1 MTLIDTLVQYLRG
14 TQRKSA
20 VVAKERLKLI
30 IAHERL
36 TRNGAPEYLPALKEE
51 LLNVIGKY
59 VHIDPGSIHV
69 NLEKHGDTDVL
80 ELNVTLTDRGS
91 IALQGGAS

>member
-1 MTLIDTLVQYLRG
+1 MTLIHTLVQYLRG
-14 TQRKSA
+14 RPRHSA
-20 VVAKERLKLI
+20 VIAKERLKLI

-51 LLNVIGKY
+51 LLNVIAKY
-59 VHIDPGSIHV
+59 VQIDPGSIHV

-80 ELNVTLTDRGS
+80 ELNVTLADRTP